1 MKRTALLVPVLLLG
15 ACNFHAK
22 NPAHGDAEVNINA
35 NESGQVNFNLPIGSG
50 SIKLPEGA
58 MRNGQFDI
66 DGVKMIP
73 GGTITG
79 FSVFAKDKG
88 STVDLAFKA
97 PQSADQVRSYF
108 VDQLKRKGVEATQ
121 SGSTVSGKSKD
132 GSDFVIDVE
141 SAGQG
146 STGKITIQDNG

>member
-1 MKRTALLVPVLLLG
+1 MKRTALLIPVLLLG

-22 NPAHGDAEVNINA
+22 NPAHGDAEVAINA
-35 NESGQVNFNLPIGSG
+35 DEGGNVNFNLPFASG
-50 SIKLPEGA
+50 NIKLPEGA
-58 MRNGQFDI
+58 MKNGQFDI

-97 PQSADQVRSYF
+97 PQSADQVRAYF
-108 VDQLKRKGVEATQ
+108 LNQFKEKGVEAAQ
-121 SGSTVSGKSKD
+121 SGNTVSGKSKD
-132 GSDFVIDVE
+132 GSDFAIDVE
-141 SAGQG
+141 SAG
-146 STGKITIQDNG
+146 